1 MQALDE
7 VRQPRGFRSVWQHA
21 GFLRH
26 AVLVACYSTGRLTG
40 ASSVG
45 QQLGRRA
52 QPGSPLLL
60 LPGAPQV
67 AATGS
72 WAGRLGTSWS
82 RMARPCS
89 TSSRFRPRVSL
100 AGSHGRCIPGG

>member
-7 VRQPRGFRSVWQHA
+7 ARQPRGFRSLWQHA

-72 WAGRLGTSWS
+72 WGRRGTSWS